1 MKIYGLGRIS
11 EIPPEPKLNYVPC
24 ALSLPLPSLPYVA
37 FDLGDEHASKAR
49 LPRATH
55 CHITLVASQFSPWYA
70 ERRKMFYGERVRGDR
85 HQWCPMDRGRA
96 RLVPAV
102 NPRNSKTHFSQR
114 PRFFWK
120 AVEKKG
126 ETGGHCS
133 LLRLIRN

>member
-55 CHITLVASQFSPWYA
+55 CHITLVASQFSPWCA
-70 ERRKMFYGERVRGDR
+70 ERRKMFYGERELEGTDISGA
-85 HQWCPMDRGRA
+85 QWTEAEHDSSP
-96 RLVPAV
+96 P
-102 NPRNSKTHFSQR
+102 
-114 PRFFWK
+114 
-120 AVEKKG
+120 
-126 ETGGHCS
+126 
-133 LLRLIRN
+133 